1 MKTRIHKLFED
12 IKYKKS
18 EIALEYEKLK
28 KKYGFKIE

>member
-12 IKYKKS
+12 IKHKKD

-28 KKYGFKIE
+28 KEYGFKIE